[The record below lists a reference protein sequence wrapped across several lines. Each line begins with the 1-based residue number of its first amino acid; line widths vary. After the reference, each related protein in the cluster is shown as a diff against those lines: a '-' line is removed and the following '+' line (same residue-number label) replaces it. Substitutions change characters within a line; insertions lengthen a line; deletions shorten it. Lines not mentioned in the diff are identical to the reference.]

1 MSAAH
6 FNGRFETSGA
16 LVSPYLSGEIEAWV
30 TEIGGVDPVTIIRAD
45 EDFQVHVKWTLK
57 GHLTEFVCGFWCV
70 SVFLESIGP
79 GPEIRYPEPP
89 LEVRLMPCPGDN
101 TYEVWVQIPANT
113 LSIADCSTPYKLVT
127 TVTYL
132 TEKRNPG
139 PMAGF
144 VEGPL
149 LQFYI
154 P

>member
-1 MSAAH
+1 MSIAH
-6 FNGRFETSGA
+6 YAGRFETSGP
-16 LVSPYLSGEIEAWV
+16 LVSPYLSGDISAWV
-30 TEIGGVDPVTIIRAD
+30 TEVGGVDPVTIIRAD
-45 EDFQVHVKWTLK
+45 QDFQVHVHWTLK
-57 GHLTEFVCGFWCV
+57 GHLTEFVCGYWCV

-79 GPEIRYPEPP
+79 GKEIRYPEPP
-89 LEVRLMPCPGDN
+89 LEIKLTPRPGDVD
-101 TYEVWVQIPANT
+101 YAVWVQIPANT
-113 LSIADCSTPYKLVT
+113 LDIADCSTPYKLAA

-132 TEKRNPG
+132 TELRNPG